1 MENTPHIVHSH
12 TYAPYPYT
20 VRELDRFFV
29 VRAHQTCIA
38 ASRLGSY
45 LRLEDRSNYVL
56 RVPSKAGVS
65 AVEPCMTLKQRFCS
79 TASHHDLTGPVC
91 GRRR

>member
-29 VRAHQTCIA
+29 VRADPNAHLPRTF
-38 ASRLGSY
+38 GSD
-45 LRLEDRSNYVL
+45 LPGSKIGAITLLLPRK
-56 RVPSKAGVS
+56 PSKAAFQQSSHAVS
-65 AVEPCMTLKQRFCS
+65 
-79 TASHHDLTGPVC
+79 
-91 GRRR
+91 

>member
-29 VRAHQTCIA
+29 VRADPSAHQTRMTA
-38 ASRLGSY
+38 T
-45 LRLEDRSNYVL
+45 
-56 RVPSKAGVS
+56 RVG
-65 AVEPCMTLKQRFCS
+65 L
-79 TASHHDLTGPVC
+79 
-91 GRRR
+91 

>member
-29 VRAHQTCIA
+29 VRAHQTCITA
-38 ASRLGSY
+38 AHLDSY
-45 LRLEDRSNYVL
+45 LRLEDRSNHVP
-56 RVPSKAGVS
+56 PSKAAFQQS
-65 AVEPCMTLKQRFCS
+65 
-79 TASHHDLTGPVC
+79 SHA
-91 GRRR
+91 

>member
-29 VRAHQTCIA
+29 VRAHQTCIT
-38 ASRLGSY
+38 ASHLDSY
-45 LRLEDRSNYVL
+45 LRLEDRSNHVL
-56 RVPSKAGVS
+56 RVPSKAAFQQS
-65 AVEPCMTLKQRFCS
+65 
-79 TASHHDLTGPVC
+79 SHA
-91 GRRR
+91 

>member
-29 VRAHQTCIA
+29 VRADPSAHQTCI
-38 ASRLGSY
+38 
-45 LRLEDRSNYVL
+45 
-56 RVPSKAGVS
+56 
-65 AVEPCMTLKQRFCS
+65 
-79 TASHHDLTGPVC
+79 TASHLDSNLPGSSKIGAIMSPPSSRAMHDTETAILFDCFSP
-91 GRRR
+91 